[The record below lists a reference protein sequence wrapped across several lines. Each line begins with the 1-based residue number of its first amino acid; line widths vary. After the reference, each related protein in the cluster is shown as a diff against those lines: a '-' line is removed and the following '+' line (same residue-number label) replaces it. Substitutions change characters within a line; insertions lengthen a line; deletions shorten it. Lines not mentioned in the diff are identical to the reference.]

1 MRKDKAKVLDEVWD
15 DARVASFLEP
25 RPGDGDY
32 TDYRLL
38 LRAYQSMREADFAR
52 FIPMFVDA
60 GRDVN
65 ASGPDGRTVAD
76 EIREHRYGGPYLDTL
91 TAAGAS

>member
-15 DARVASFLEP
+15 DERVASFLEP
-25 RPGDGDY
+25 RPGDGAY

-38 LRAYQSMREADFAR
+38 LRAYQSMREGDFAR
-52 FIPMFVDA
+52 FIPMFVEA

-65 ASGPDGRTVAD
+65 ATGPDGRSVAD
-76 EIREHRYGGPYLDTL
+76 EIREHRYGVPYLEIL
-91 TAAGAS
+91 TAAGAR